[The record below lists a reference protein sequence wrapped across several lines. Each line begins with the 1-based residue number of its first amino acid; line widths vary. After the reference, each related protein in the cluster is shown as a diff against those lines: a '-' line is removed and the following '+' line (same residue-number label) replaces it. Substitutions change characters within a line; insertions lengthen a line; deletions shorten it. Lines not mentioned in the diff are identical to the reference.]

1 MCAAKCVFLFF
12 CFSFVHA
19 KLACSFE
26 RSQQSVKGVNV
37 FIWPQR
43 IIIII
48 IIIIIIAEMLSRPQ
62 MSNGYGGTDPS

>member
-1 MCAAKCVFLFF
+1 MLFFLFYF
-12 CFSFVHA
+12 FAQV

-26 RSQQSVKGVNV
+26 RSQQSVKGVNA

-43 IIIII
+43 IVIIII
-48 IIIIIIAEMLSRPQ
+48 IIVAEMLSRPQ